1 MATTP
6 TNSSSSSAQ
15 VTNQV
20 NNVAREVQAMQTVQ
34 VFKDDAGTRRV
45 ILDKDGLR
53 TSPVGVDVFTAGN
66 DELTFNS
73 NQNVFKIVASGT
85 STINASSATAGAI
98 ITNTVA
104 HNLGYIPAF
113 QAYYSLSGY
122 NYQLPNSTGWGASG
136 GAVTF
141 VNWLFAATDDTN
153 IYINMIPA
161 SSGDLGLY
169 TVKYYLLQETAN

>member
-6 TNSSSSSAQ
+6 TNSSSSSSQ

-53 TSPVGVDVFTAGN
+53 TSPTGVDVFTAGN

-73 NQNVFKIVASGT
+73 NQNVFKIVSSGT
-85 STINASSATAGAI
+85 ANFTTPTAISSDTLTVTHDLGYVPVTIAYIDNSNQFIPLPVTFWLTVASAGSAGFEMHIQAVTSTDITFQ
-98 ITNTVA
+98 ITNWSA
-104 HNLGYIPAF
+104 
-113 QAYYSLSGY
+113 
-122 NYQLPNSTGWGASG
+122 
-136 GAVTF
+136 
-141 VNWLFAATDDTN
+141 
-153 IYINMIPA
+153 
-161 SSGDLGLY
+161 LY
-169 TVKYYLLQETAN
+169 DGVIFPIKYYFLQETAN